1 MMDFEVALDQFEIFI
16 LILMRMASFV
26 YTAPFF
32 NTSGTP
38 QKTKVGFSVFLS
50 ILVYSLQGSDVSVSY
65 NGVIGYAALVLE
77 EVAVGLLLGAVTSF
91 CTQIILFSGKIIDMD
106 TGISMAQ
113 IHGEILLLPCHASVD
128 CKWTALVSGSGNC
141 GNL

>member
-65 NGVIGYAALVLE
+65 NGVIWKHFR
-77 EVAVGLLLGAVTSF
+77 GLKKCLPRRTGKTY
-91 CTQIILFSGKIIDMD
+91 QI
-106 TGISMAQ
+106 
-113 IHGEILLLPCHASVD
+113 
-128 CKWTALVSGSGNC
+128 
-141 GNL
+141 

>member
-1 MMDFEVALDQFEIFI
+1 MSIRLLF
-16 LILMRMASFV
+16 LI
-26 YTAPFF
+26 
-32 NTSGTP
+32 TSGTP

-113 IHGEILLLPCHASVD
+113 IYDPTTRMQVGIMGNFLLLPCHASVD
-128 CKWTALVSGSGNC
+128 CKWTAPVSGSGNC

>member
-65 NGVIGYAALVLE
+65 NGVIGYAALVGFCWERLHHFAHRLFCFP
-77 EVAVGLLLGAVTSF
+77 VRLLIWIQVFPWHRFMIRRHVCRSVSWGIFITTLSCF
-91 CTQIILFSGKIIDMD
+91 C
-106 TGISMAQ
+106 
-113 IHGEILLLPCHASVD
+113 
-128 CKWTALVSGSGNC
+128 
-141 GNL
+141 

>member
-77 EVAVGLLLGAVTSF
+77 EVAVGLHHFAHRLFCFPVRLLIWIQVFPWHRFMIRRHVCRSVSWGIFITTLSCF
-91 CTQIILFSGKIIDMD
+91 C
-106 TGISMAQ
+106 
-113 IHGEILLLPCHASVD
+113 
-128 CKWTALVSGSGNC
+128 
-141 GNL
+141 

>member
-50 ILVYSLQGSDVSVSY
+50 ILVYMKEG
-65 NGVIGYAALVLE
+65 
-77 EVAVGLLLGAVTSF
+77 
-91 CTQIILFSGKIIDMD
+91 
-106 TGISMAQ
+106 
-113 IHGEILLLPCHASVD
+113 
-128 CKWTALVSGSGNC
+128 
-141 GNL
+141 

>member
-38 QKTKVGFSVFLS
+38 QKTKSASRYFYLFWFTAYRVVMFLCH
-50 ILVYSLQGSDVSVSY
+50 
-65 NGVIGYAALVLE
+65 
-77 EVAVGLLLGAVTSF
+77 T
-91 CTQIILFSGKIIDMD
+91 
-106 TGISMAQ
+106 TG
-113 IHGEILLLPCHASVD
+113 
-128 CKWTALVSGSGNC
+128 
-141 GNL
+141 

>member
-91 CTQIILFSGKIIDMD
+91 CTD
-106 TGISMAQ
+106 
-113 IHGEILLLPCHASVD
+113 
-128 CKWTALVSGSGNC
+128 
-141 GNL
+141 

>member
-50 ILVYSLQGSDVSVSY
+50 WFTAYR
-65 NGVIGYAALVLE
+65 
-77 EVAVGLLLGAVTSF
+77 AVMFLCHT
-91 CTQIILFSGKIIDMD
+91 
-106 TGISMAQ
+106 TG
-113 IHGEILLLPCHASVD
+113 
-128 CKWTALVSGSGNC
+128 
-141 GNL
+141 